1 MTGHDA
7 EIEELRNKVHCA
19 VVLERTP
26 PPWKLDRKESTKL
39 SLKYRR
45 GKGEILIVSHAGR
58 GWWDPTSDAKGDV
71 FGLVQRLEP
80 TLSFGHVRKRLREF
94 AGLSPR
100 FPPADRA
107 GGRNSP
113 DRPVAERWAE
123 RKAVWS
129 NSPTWRYLSRKRW
142 LPSAIIEAAS
152 AADVLRE
159 GPAGSAWFAHLD
171 GHGVVAHVDVR
182 GPTYKGSLT
191 GGAKSLFRLPPK
203 GPPLPRLVLAE
214 AAIDA
219 LSVAAIE
226 SLRRD
231 TLYAATGGGM
241 GPGTIAALEAL
252 LASIAM
258 LPDALLC
265 SAADANGPGDR
276 FADRH
281 RTLGEQ
287 FRIPFARLRP
297 PIEGGDW
304 NDVLRARSE
313 TRRSENMTMLDATT
327 AALGADA
334 RAFVLLKSIRQ
345 LDLLNPDP
353 QALTDGDLAGG
364 LSPMWQLRRPP
375 SGDRRSAW
383 TPMTSMRFK
392 RDVSRRLQERVWSV
406 RRRPSARARD

>member
-1 MTGHDA
+1 MATAGAVRAAKGASQAPARSARPCSATASRSAGGAGAKTSPRPLSPAPALKMRGADMTGHDP
-7 EIEELRNKVHCA
+7 EIEELRDKVHCA

-80 TLSFGHVRKRLREF
+80 GLSFGHVRKRLREF

-100 FPPADRA
+100 FPPVDRA
-107 GGRNSP
+107 GGRNNP
-113 DRPVAERWAE
+113 DRPVGERWAE
-123 RKAVWS
+123 RKAVWP
-129 NSPTWRYLSRKRW
+129 NSPTWRYLARERW
-142 LPSAIIEAAS
+142 LPSAIIGAAS
-152 AADVLRE
+152 AAGVLRE
-159 GPAGSAWFAHLD
+159 GPGGSAWFVHLD
-171 GHGVVAHVDVR
+171 GHGVVSHVDVR

-203 GPPLPRLVLAE
+203 GRLLPRLVLAE

-226 SLRRD
+226 SRRKD

-252 LASIAM
+252 LASIAL
-258 LPDALLC
+258 LPGALLC

-281 RTLGEQ
+281 RSLGEK

-313 TRRSENMTMLDATT
+313 TR
-327 AALGADA
+327 GA
-334 RAFVLLKSIRQ
+334 K
-345 LDLLNPDP
+345 P
-353 QALTDGDLAGG
+353 
-364 LSPMWQLRRPP
+364 
-375 SGDRRSAW
+375 
-383 TPMTSMRFK
+383 
-392 RDVSRRLQERVWSV
+392 
-406 RRRPSARARD
+406 